1 MDRNERTELL
11 NLPVSN
17 DVNPA
22 TISEDSV
29 YDYAAK
35 PTRYL
40 ITQVGIPV
48 TTGYRLCRRVIAPA
62 RSLFRRATAH
72 RITAPACGR
81 RGRKE
86 QGNVLVEVALSLPLL
101 LLVFTGIFYFG
112 IAYSNQLTLTQAVG
126 AGAQYLQQIRT
137 STSDP
142 CADTLTAIENAAPT
156 LIPGSISLT
165 LNMSGSVVPGSSCPG
180 DQSDLIQKEP
190 VTVTATYPCALPI
203 VFTTGP
209 RWISTCQLSATVTEY
224 EY

>member
-1 MDRNERTELL
+1 M
-11 NLPVSN
+11 
-17 DVNPA
+17 
-22 TISEDSV
+22 
-29 YDYAAK
+29 
-35 PTRYL
+35 
-40 ITQVGIPV
+40 

-156 LIPGSISLT
+156 LTTSKISLT
-165 LNMSGSVVPGSSCPG
+165 LNLNGTPETNKTTCSGA
-180 DQSDLIQKEP
+180 QQYLAEQEP
-190 VTVTATYPCALPI
+190 VTVTATYPCSLPI
-203 VFTTGP
+203 VFTRGTT
-209 RWISTCQLSATVTEY
+209 WVSTCSLTARVTEF